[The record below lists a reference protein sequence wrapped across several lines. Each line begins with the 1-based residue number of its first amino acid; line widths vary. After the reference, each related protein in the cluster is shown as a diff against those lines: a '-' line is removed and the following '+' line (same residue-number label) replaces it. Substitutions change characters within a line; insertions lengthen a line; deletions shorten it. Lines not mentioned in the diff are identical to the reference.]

1 MDIVA
6 LDFETYYAKDYG
18 LRILTT
24 QEYIMSDRFEPL
36 LLSYKRNGGATQIIR
51 EPTQFDIDALELDKC
66 IIVAH
71 NAIFDASIL
80 SLHYNVRPA
89 YIFDTL
95 GMARALGFGSISGCS
110 LGALAVSLRDVI
122 PNMPQKGKEVVNMLG
137 LRASDLTPTQWAAYS
152 EYCKTDTDIS
162 WLFLKHFL
170 PLIKKHE
177 CDYQDMIIRCATEPR
192 IMINGEII
200 QDKLVELIERRES
213 MATRLGDVIGVSNDD
228 VLKTIMSNARFA
240 EALTKL
246 ARMNGHSSENIVP
259 MKLSAKTGKMTY
271 AMAKTDAGMQELLE
285 HHVEDI
291 ALLAATRLGLKT
303 TAEHTRLEKFLSLS
317 KLGALSIPYNIS
329 GARTGRLSGAN
340 GINLQN
346 LPAGDGRVAGQANT
360 ARRSLEAP
368 DGYMLVSGDSK
379 QIETRILGYIA
390 GDRQALKEFE
400 DGLDPYLTMAASIYD
415 IPYEQLAA
423 DLESDDPE
431 IYAAAKLK
439 RQIAKSAR
447 LGCGFQ
453 LGPAGFVN
461 YTRVMS
467 KIDISEDDANDIVFK
482 YRRNNPHITNLWA
495 ICKDV
500 LIAMMDGKKGY
511 FGGLDGKL
519 FYYDGSDTIGGKRVA
534 TITLPDGYKLCYY
547 DLRYAESKK
556 FDGLT
561 MVYTYYKGN
570 SAITAGIYGGK
581 LVENLVQ
588 ALAFAVMKFHGLQLE
603 QDYNFKIVSN
613 THDEFTACV
622 SIKNTEKAAAIMK
635 HVMNKPP
642 YWLPDCP
649 LGSDVGYAKSY
660 ADT

>member
-1 MDIVA
+1 MQ
-6 LDFETYYAKDYG
+6 K
-18 LRILTT
+18 
-24 QEYIMSDRFEPL
+24 L
-36 LLSYKRNGGATQIIR
+36 LAES
-51 EPTQFDIDALELDKC
+51 
-66 IIVAH
+66 
-71 NAIFDASIL
+71 
-80 SLHYNVRPA
+80 PA
-89 YIFDTL
+89 
-95 GMARALGFGSISGCS
+95 
-110 LGALAVSLRDVI
+110 ALAVPVYDILNAGPRHRFVANGKVI
-122 PNMPQKGKEVVNMLG
+122 HN
-137 LRASDLTPTQWAAYS
+137 S
-152 EYCKTDTDIS
+152 
-162 WLFLKHFL
+162 
-170 PLIKKHE
+170 
-177 CDYQDMIIRCATEPR
+177 
-192 IMINGEII
+192 
-200 QDKLVELIERRES
+200 
-213 MATRLGDVIGVSNDD
+213 
-228 VLKTIMSNARFA
+228 
-240 EALTKL
+240 
-246 ARMNGHSSENIVP
+246 
-259 MKLSAKTGKMTY
+259 
-271 AMAKTDAGMQELLE
+271 
-285 HHVEDI
+285 
-291 ALLAATRLGLKT
+291 
-303 TAEHTRLEKFLSLS
+303 
-317 KLGALSIPYNIS
+317 
-329 GARTGRLSGAN
+329 N

-467 KIDISEDDANDIVFK
+467 KIDISEDNANEIVFK

-511 FGGLDGKL
+511 FGGLDDKL

-588 ALAFAVMKFHGLQLE
+588 ALAFAVMKFHGLQLV

>member
-192 IMINGEII
+192 IIINGEII

-213 MATRLGDVIGVSNDD
+213 MATRLGDVVGVSNDD

-303 TAEHTRLEKFLSLS
+303 TTEHTRLEKFLSLS

-329 GARTGRLSGAN
+329 GARTGRLSGCVV
-340 GINLQN
+340 GYTMITCLT
-346 LPAGDGRVAGQANT
+346 GDGYVVEKPITDVLLSDLVWDGVEFVEHEGVVFSGYQDVYEHDGIIATAEHQVFTSETTSCGLLAAKEAG
-360 ARRSLEAP
+360 
-368 DGYMLVSGDSK
+368 SG
-379 QIETRILGYIA
+379 I
-390 GDRQALKEFE
+390 
-400 DGLDPYLTMAASIYD
+400 MAARA
-415 IPYEQLAA
+415 P
-423 DLESDDPE
+423 SDWE
-431 IYAAAKLK
+431 YNAG
-439 RQIAKSAR
+439 R
-447 LGCGFQ
+447 LRK
-453 LGPAGFVN
+453 
-461 YTRVMS
+461 T
-467 KIDISEDDANDIVFK
+467 DWE
-482 YRRNNPHITNLWA
+482 
-495 ICKDV
+495 
-500 LIAMMDGKKGY
+500 
-511 FGGLDGKL
+511 
-519 FYYDGSDTIGGKRVA
+519 
-534 TITLPDGYKLCYY
+534 
-547 DLRYAESKK
+547 
-556 FDGLT
+556 
-561 MVYTYYKGN
+561 
-570 SAITAGIYGGK
+570 
-581 LVENLVQ
+581 
-588 ALAFAVMKFHGLQLE
+588 
-603 QDYNFKIVSN
+603 
-613 THDEFTACV
+613 
-622 SIKNTEKAAAIMK
+622 
-635 HVMNKPP
+635 
-642 YWLPDCP
+642 
-649 LGSDVGYAKSY
+649 
-660 ADT
+660 